1 MLTKTQTDQEAPHL
15 QAHPWHGVDPTS
27 GRNGLLVYIENTP
40 LAVIKYEVEE
50 SSGLLKVDH
59 PQETAALPPAAY
71 GFVPRTLCGPKV
83 AQLNARLRGDRA
95 ALDVYVLS
103 ERRLEVPGVLAEV
116 QVIGGIPVKDETFV
130 DDKLIAVL
138 YRDAVF
144 GHMQDISEVPIYA
157 LDRICHFLAQ
167 ESSVGSSEVGDP
179 FGRERAAILL
189 QAALDDYKQKYP
201 YIAQNT

>member
-1 MLTKTQTDQEAPHL
+1 MFLEPQNDATALHL

-27 GRNGLLVYIENTP
+27 GRDGLLVFIENTP
-40 LAVIKYEVEE
+40 LAVMKYEVDEAT
-50 SSGLLKVDH
+50 GLLKVDH
-59 PQETAALPPAAY
+59 PQDTAALPPAAY
-71 GFVPRTLCGPKV
+71 GFVPRTLCGARV

-116 QVIGGIPVKDETFV
+116 RVIGGIPVKDETFV

-144 GHMQDISEVPIYA
+144 GHMQDVSEVPVYA
-157 LDRICHFLAQ
+157 MDRICHFLAQ
-167 ESSVGSSEVGDP
+167 ESAAGSCEVGDP
-179 FGRERAAILL
+179 FGQERAATLL
-189 QAALDDYKQKYP
+189 QAGLDDYAKKYSS
-201 YIAQNT
+201 